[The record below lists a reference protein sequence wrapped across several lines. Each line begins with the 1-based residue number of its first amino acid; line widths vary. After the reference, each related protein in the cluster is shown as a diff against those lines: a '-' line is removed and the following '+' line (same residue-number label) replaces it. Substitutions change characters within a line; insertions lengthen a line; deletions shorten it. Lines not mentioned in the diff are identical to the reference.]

1 MGIIIVSAF
10 PWCSCHKDNPE
21 APTRRKLSVP
31 VVSSLLAVVAELSC
45 AAGGFGDIG
54 LKVKS
59 QLSLPSLLI

>member
-21 APTRRKLSVP
+21 APTRRKLSIP
-31 VVSSLLAVVAELSC
+31 VSSLLSAVVAELSR
-45 AAGGFGDIG
+45 AARGFGDTG

-59 QLSLPSLLI
+59 QLSLPLLLI